1 MFWFS
6 AWEQVEIPDLMLM
19 LPIFSHFARARRTSR
34 WPCRLQPIRGYF
46 NSPSVF
52 LFFCA
57 HLLYSHFAWYA
68 LIFLDLDLLVL
79 SPPIFYL
86 LFFSLFLIWFLHPI
100 LFIIFGFDI
109 MNGLLL
115 YLAFIILFPIYYM
128 VHFASYKKKHY
139 GLLPGGPLNIF
150 SPQLDWQAHRQ
161 LDWQAHR
168 QEM

>member
-1 MFWFS
+1 MT
-6 AWEQVEIPDLMLM
+6 
-19 LPIFSHFARARRTSR
+19 LP
-34 WPCRLQPIRGYF
+34 
-46 NSPSVF
+46 SPTHPWVF
-52 LFFCA
+52 QLPFFFFCA
-57 HLLYSHFAWYA
+57 HLLYCHFAWYA

-128 VHFASYKKKHY
+128 VDFASYEKKHY

-150 SPQLDWQAHRQ
+150 SPQLD
-161 LDWQAHR
+161 
-168 QEM
+168 